1 MAQRI
6 EGPYDFSKY
15 GFMKYADGATW
26 VLVKGDDY
34 DVSGQT
40 VLANAR
46 KWAREEGLELDDKLV
61 EAAPRQPEQV
71 ALRFRRG
78 NVRPITGAAA
88 SS

>member
-15 GFMKYADGATW
+15 GFMKFADGATW
-26 VLVKGDDY
+26 VLTKGEDY
-34 DVSGQT
+34 ESKGET
-40 VLANAR
+40 VLSNAR
-46 KWAREEGLELDDKLV
+46 KWAREEGLDLDYKLI

-78 NVRPITGAAA
+78 NVRQLGAVEA
-88 SS
+88 

>member
-6 EGPYDFSKY
+6 EGPYDFSRY

-26 VLVKGDDY
+26 VLVKGEDY
-34 DVSGQT
+34 DVAGST

-46 KWAREEGLELDDKLV
+46 AWAKEEGLELDYKLI
-61 EAAPRQPEQV
+61 EQAPRQAESV

-78 NVRPITGAAA
+78 NVRPIAVADQA
-88 SS
+88 

>member
-1 MAQRI
+1 VAQRI

-26 VLVKGDDY
+26 VLTKDDDY
-34 DVSGQT
+34 DVSGET

-46 KWAREEGLELDDKLV
+46 KWAREEGLELDYKLL
-61 EAAPRQPEQV
+61 ETAPRQPEQV

-78 NVRPITGAAA
+78 NVRPITAAQA
-88 SS
+88 

>member
-6 EGPYDFSKY
+6 EGPYDFSRY

-26 VLVKGDDY
+26 VLTKGEDY
-34 DVSGQT
+34 DKRGET

-46 KWAREEGLELDDKLV
+46 KWAKEEGLDLDYKLI
-61 EAAPRQPEQV
+61 EAGPHQPEQV

-78 NVRPITGAAA
+78 TVRQLGAVGE
-88 SS
+88 

>member
-15 GFMKYADGATW
+15 GFIKYADGATW
-26 VLVKGDDY
+26 LLSKGEDY
-34 DVSGQT
+34 DVAGET

-46 KWAREEGLELDDKLV
+46 KWAREEGLDLDYKLI

-71 ALRFRRG
+71 AVRFRRG
-78 NVRPITGAAA
+78 NIRPISGAA